1 MACLVIP
8 FGSWK
13 GIISFDGDFI
23 FFAYI
28 LALGKFFSIISAMDT
43 GSSFEG
49 MGASREALYSMLAE
63 PAFFILIGSFALL
76 TGNTSFHNIFSS
88 LHLGS
93 SITYTLGALAS
104 FVLIMIAMIENSRM
118 PVDDPKTHLELT
130 MIHEV
135 MILDNSGFDLGL
147 ILSTGFLKFAMY
159 GAIIADFFIGG
170 LSLTW
175 ALPLFLLIQM
185 LFAVIVGLIES
196 FMARYRMSHNPQFIL
211 ALSMTNVL
219 LIIFIISLL
228 YVSIANRIITYVRVL
243 ALQGFILFG
252 VTFLQLKDIQTWNLV
267 LILLETIVFKTIAVP
282 VFLSYLIKRNK
293 ITRETEP
300 YLPHF
305 VSLFII
311 TLIVVITVLLANSIQ
326 DTHLDKIFFIVSL
339 STLFTGL
346 YFIASRKKIITHV
359 MGYLMIE
366 NGVFVLSLA
375 VGNEMPNL
383 VNLGIMLDVFASVL
397 ILGIFLNKIGDVFKA
412 VDVDQLSNLKD
423 Y

>member
-1 MACLVIP
+1 
-8 FGSWK
+8 
-13 GIISFDGDFI
+13 
-23 FFAYI
+23 
-28 LALGKFFSIISAMDT
+28 
-43 GSSFEG
+43 
-49 MGASREALYSMLAE
+49 
-63 PAFFILIGSFALL
+63 
-76 TGNTSFHNIFSS
+76 
-88 LHLGS
+88 
-93 SITYTLGALAS
+93 
-104 FVLIMIAMIENSRM
+104 
-118 PVDDPKTHLELT
+118 
-130 MIHEV
+130 
-135 MILDNSGFDLGL
+135 
-147 ILSTGFLKFAMY
+147 
-159 GAIIADFFIGG
+159 
-170 LSLTW
+170 
-175 ALPLFLLIQM
+175 
-185 LFAVIVGLIES
+185 
-196 FMARYRMSHNPQFIL
+196 
-211 ALSMTNVL
+211 MTNVL

>member
-1 MACLVIP
+1 
-8 FGSWK
+8 
-13 GIISFDGDFI
+13 
-23 FFAYI
+23 
-28 LALGKFFSIISAMDT
+28 
-43 GSSFEG
+43 
-49 MGASREALYSMLAE
+49 
-63 PAFFILIGSFALL
+63 
-76 TGNTSFHNIFSS
+76 
-88 LHLGS
+88 
-93 SITYTLGALAS
+93 
-104 FVLIMIAMIENSRM
+104 
-118 PVDDPKTHLELT
+118 
-130 MIHEV
+130 
-135 MILDNSGFDLGL
+135 
-147 ILSTGFLKFAMY
+147 
-159 GAIIADFFIGG
+159 
-170 LSLTW
+170 
-175 ALPLFLLIQM
+175 
-185 LFAVIVGLIES
+185 
-196 FMARYRMSHNPQFIL
+196 
-211 ALSMTNVL
+211 MTNVL

-252 VTFLQLKDIQTWNLV
+252 VTYLQLQDIQTWNLV
-267 LILLETIVFKTIAVP
+267 LILLETIVFKAIAVP

-305 VSLFII
+305 ISLIII
-311 TLIVVITVLLANSIQ
+311 TMIVVITVLLANSIE

>member
-1 MACLVIP
+1 
-8 FGSWK
+8 
-13 GIISFDGDFI
+13 
-23 FFAYI
+23 
-28 LALGKFFSIISAMDT
+28 
-43 GSSFEG
+43 
-49 MGASREALYSMLAE
+49 
-63 PAFFILIGSFALL
+63 
-76 TGNTSFHNIFSS
+76 
-88 LHLGS
+88 
-93 SITYTLGALAS
+93 
-104 FVLIMIAMIENSRM
+104 
-118 PVDDPKTHLELT
+118 
-130 MIHEV
+130 
-135 MILDNSGFDLGL
+135 
-147 ILSTGFLKFAMY
+147 
-159 GAIIADFFIGG
+159 
-170 LSLTW
+170 
-175 ALPLFLLIQM
+175 
-185 LFAVIVGLIES
+185 
-196 FMARYRMSHNPQFIL
+196 
-211 ALSMTNVL
+211 MTNVL

-267 LILLETIVFKTIAVP
+267 LILLETIVFRALAVP
-282 VFLSYLIKRNK
+282 MFLGYLINRNK

-305 VSLFII
+305 ISLIII
-311 TLIVVITVLLANSIQ
+311 TMIIVITVLLANSIQ
-326 DTHLDKIFFIVSL
+326 DSHLDKIFFIVSL

>member
-1 MACLVIP
+1 
-8 FGSWK
+8 
-13 GIISFDGDFI
+13 
-23 FFAYI
+23 
-28 LALGKFFSIISAMDT
+28 
-43 GSSFEG
+43 
-49 MGASREALYSMLAE
+49 
-63 PAFFILIGSFALL
+63 
-76 TGNTSFHNIFSS
+76 
-88 LHLGS
+88 
-93 SITYTLGALAS
+93 
-104 FVLIMIAMIENSRM
+104 
-118 PVDDPKTHLELT
+118 
-130 MIHEV
+130 
-135 MILDNSGFDLGL
+135 
-147 ILSTGFLKFAMY
+147 
-159 GAIIADFFIGG
+159 
-170 LSLTW
+170 
-175 ALPLFLLIQM
+175 
-185 LFAVIVGLIES
+185 
-196 FMARYRMSHNPQFIL
+196 
-211 ALSMTNVL
+211 
-219 LIIFIISLL
+219 
-228 YVSIANRIITYVRVL
+228 VRVL

-267 LILLETIVFKTIAVP
+267 LILLETIIFKTIAVP

-305 VSLFII
+305 VSLIII
-311 TLIVVITVLLANSIQ
+311 TMIVVITVLLANSIQ

>member
-1 MACLVIP
+1 
-8 FGSWK
+8 
-13 GIISFDGDFI
+13 
-23 FFAYI
+23 
-28 LALGKFFSIISAMDT
+28 
-43 GSSFEG
+43 
-49 MGASREALYSMLAE
+49 
-63 PAFFILIGSFALL
+63 
-76 TGNTSFHNIFSS
+76 
-88 LHLGS
+88 
-93 SITYTLGALAS
+93 
-104 FVLIMIAMIENSRM
+104 MI
-118 PVDDPKTHLELT
+118 
-130 MIHEV
+130 
-135 MILDNSGFDLGL
+135 
-147 ILSTGFLKFAMY
+147 
-159 GAIIADFFIGG
+159 
-170 LSLTW
+170 
-175 ALPLFLLIQM
+175 
-185 LFAVIVGLIES
+185 
-196 FMARYRMSHNPQFIL
+196 
-211 ALSMTNVL
+211 NVL

-252 VTFLQLKDIQTWNLV
+252 VTVLQLQDIQTWNLV
-267 LILLETIVFKTIAVP
+267 LILLETIVFKAVAVP
-282 VFLSYLIKRNK
+282 VFLGYLIKRNR

-305 VSLFII
+305 ISLII
-311 TLIVVITVLLANSIQ
+311 VTMIVVITVLLANSIQ
-326 DTHLDKIFFIVSL
+326 DTHLDKIYFIVSL

-397 ILGIFLNKIGDVFKA
+397 ILGIFLNKIGDVFKD

>member
-1 MACLVIP
+1 
-8 FGSWK
+8 
-13 GIISFDGDFI
+13 
-23 FFAYI
+23 
-28 LALGKFFSIISAMDT
+28 
-43 GSSFEG
+43 
-49 MGASREALYSMLAE
+49 
-63 PAFFILIGSFALL
+63 
-76 TGNTSFHNIFSS
+76 
-88 LHLGS
+88 
-93 SITYTLGALAS
+93 
-104 FVLIMIAMIENSRM
+104 
-118 PVDDPKTHLELT
+118 
-130 MIHEV
+130 
-135 MILDNSGFDLGL
+135 
-147 ILSTGFLKFAMY
+147 
-159 GAIIADFFIGG
+159 
-170 LSLTW
+170 
-175 ALPLFLLIQM
+175 
-185 LFAVIVGLIES
+185 
-196 FMARYRMSHNPQFIL
+196 
-211 ALSMTNVL
+211 MTNVL

-252 VTFLQLKDIQTWNLV
+252 VTFLQLKDIQTWNLA
-267 LILLETIVFKTIAVP
+267 LILLETIVFRAIAVP
-282 VFLSYLIKRNK
+282 MFLGYLINRNK

-305 VSLFII
+305 ISLIII
-311 TLIVVITVLLANSIQ
+311 TMIVVITVLLANSIK